1 MLWRIQYRC
10 VESFFTILTKDFTEY
25 WTKIQFFQN
34 RLNTNSNRRDIF
46 PTHLLVWIH
55 ACRIQYPCVESF
67 SRRNQCCT
75 IHQKKIIGHFSFR
88 KVQISNK
95 RTYSIPNGIS
105 GHRLKQK
112 KRIFRNH
119 PYTNSSTCEL
129 FLTYLQAFNA
139 GFYILSVK
147 WKKIKWRFSF
157 KKQLKLIQ
165 RIFSVWMNWTFA
177 QKNSLKKIQGSH
189 LRKQIVN
196 KISPRTLCNFWW
208 RRQ

>member
-1 MLWRIQYRC
+1 MRW
-10 VESFFTILTKDFTEY
+10 VFFTKELM
-25 WTKIQFFQN
+25 
-34 RLNTNSNRRDIF
+34 LNCSMK
-46 PTHLLVWIH
+46 
-55 ACRIQYPCVESF
+55 RI
-67 SRRNQCCT
+67 
-75 IHQKKIIGHFSFR
+75 IIWHFSFR

-139 GFYILSVK
+139 GFYMLSVK

-165 RIFSVWMNWTFA
+165 RIFPYGWIGLSPKKTPWI
-177 QKNSLKKIQGSH
+177 KIQGSH
-189 LRKQIVN
+189 LRKTFVN
-196 KISPRTLCNFWW
+196 KISQRTLCNFWW

>member
-1 MLWRIQYRC
+1 MHW
-10 VESFFTILTKDFTEY
+10 VFFTKESMLY
-25 WTKIQFFQN
+25 
-34 RLNTNSNRRDIF
+34 
-46 PTHLLVWIH
+46 
-55 ACRIQYPCVESF
+55 YPS
-67 SRRNQCCT
+67 
-75 IHQKKIIGHFSFR
+75 KKIIGHFSFR